1 MKNISE
7 IIIEQNKEEYIKA
20 FHEYRAINSK
30 LEAYSD
36 INKNEENSKS
46 YEKRFLMDELL
57 KAEIAMNVYANAV
70 MKRLCNLD

>member
-7 IIIEQNKEEYIKA
+7 TIIEQNKEEYIKA
-20 FHEYRAINSK
+20 FHEYKAINSK